1 MNCSFKC
8 QYCETEYNS
17 QRGLRSHITRSHNQ
31 INASNVCS
39 KCNKQLSSRYNRDKH
54 EKICIVSTLS
64 TSTSSEPPKNDEVV
78 QTMKELVKEVKF
90 LKEHQQPPQT
100 IINNYTTNNN
110 NNTTNNNNNY
120 NGHTYTQNNNNNTIL
135 LDNLKPI
142 TTKSICEA
150 LKQIFDDA
158 IREKKLL
165 TSNKELSLKM
175 SNSSLRDS
183 LLTTDASRGVAHWK
197 DGDKNNEHIKDP
209 QCAILST
216 KMYNALS
223 ESMAD
228 VVGEYPEYIDKLTN
242 SINEYTGYERS
253 EDIHRS
259 KQVIKSLT
267 DEEFLK
273 TVGKGLSKMAI
284 TPAIKQTYQLEKF
297 LSSLKSLYKTRPYLF
312 IFQNPYGIGSSIKKA
327 LESYGDFT
335 VDDEEICL
343 DDDDKKKISIPLTLF
358 FQIVKECFVKEGHS
372 LIFYGHYF
380 EYEPN
385 YEIIKKFLESKEI
398 AKENFAQ
405 FSLWIHDQIKDPS
418 FEKSMYKM
426 LSIRC

>member
-1 MNCSFKC
+1 MVVSNFCCKI
-8 QYCETEYNS
+8 CEKQCVSE
-17 QRGLRSHITRSHNQ
+17 RGLKSHMAKSH
-31 INASNVCS
+31 SSVLDKVCR
-39 KCNKQLSSRYNRDKH
+39 KCNKQYSNKNNRDKH
-54 EKICIVSTLS
+54 EKNCIVSAFPINVLV
-64 TSTSSEPPKNDEVV
+64 EPQKNDEVV

-100 IINNYTTNNN
+100 IINNYTN

-343 DDDDKKKISIPLTLF
+343 DDDDKKKISISLTSF

-385 YEIIKKFLESKEI
+385 YESIKKFLESKEI

-405 FSLWIHDQIKDPS
+405 FSLWIHDQMKDPL